1 MGCSTSNYSNF
12 IIDSGT
18 SNVYIPTG
26 PYNALVAA
34 IKAAVPTIPATAF
47 QNYYVLL
54 TSYQLSL
61 MPDFRIR

>member
-1 MGCSTSNYSNF
+1 MGCATSPYSSF
-12 IIDSGT
+12 IIDSGS
-18 SNVYIPTG
+18 SNVYVPTG

-47 QNYYVLL
+47 QNYYVQL

-61 MPDFRIR
+61 MPVFRIR